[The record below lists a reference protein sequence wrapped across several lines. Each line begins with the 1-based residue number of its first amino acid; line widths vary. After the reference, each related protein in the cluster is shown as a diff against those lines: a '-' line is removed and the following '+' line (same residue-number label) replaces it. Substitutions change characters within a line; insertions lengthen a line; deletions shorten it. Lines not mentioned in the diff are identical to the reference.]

1 VPDETVLVIA
11 GEDYSIGA
19 EKMKLDLIT
28 MYTDY
33 LHDVNKQKV
42 ESRYTGREEWFHAS
56 GAGMCLRKHR
66 FAHIDMIESAPKSD
80 KSMRLL
86 RLGELVHDDF
96 EKAVHHFVDKYNIE
110 DAELL
115 TEQEIK
121 IPEWNVRGFF
131 DVVIGSTGI
140 LYDIKTAS
148 SFKFKKLFGRSP
160 DPKEYDKRL
169 RMALVYYNKDN
180 SQIRELFINR
190 NCIRLASEY
199 WKMVNEQ
206 VTMGVP
212 PVHLGTSPA
221 YGWECNPEY
230 CQYFKHCG
238 GGLKPELLKRKT
250 K

>member
-1 VPDETVLVIA
+1 
-11 GEDYSIGA
+11 
-19 EKMKLDLIT
+19 MKLDLID

-42 ESRYTGREEWFHAS
+42 DDRYTGREEWFHAS

-140 LYDIKTAS
+140 LYDIKTAN

-160 DPKEYDKRL
+160 DPNPANNYELQLGTYAYWYEKEYDKRL

-180 SQIRELFINR
+180 SQIRELFVNR
-190 NCIRLASEY
+190 NCIRLATEY
-199 WKMVNEQ
+199 WQMVNNL
-206 VTMGVP
+206 TTHDVP
-212 PVHLGTSPA
+212 PVELGTAPA
-221 YGWECNPEY
+221 YSWECNPEY
-230 CQYFKHCG
+230 CQYFEHCG
-238 GGLKPELLKRKT
+238 GGIKPELLKKKRKT